1 MARSFTHS
9 LLAAA
14 VAVVVGGS
22 ALAQTSLQE
31 AVNQLRLGHP
41 DEAKAALRA
50 ILQSDPSN
58 ADALKLYQSISQD
71 EWFLLLTGTDEEMRQ
86 VAQSLLERAKAER
99 QARSRDAAAIAT
111 LVDTATSAASDHGA
125 RQGAIN
131 KLIAQHGEFAVPAL
145 LEKLSNRDDNEGQI
159 QAVYTLSQ
167 LHSVAVLPLLEA
179 LKSSNELTVQNA
191 AAALRHI
198 GDLRAAPAMAWLQN
212 DSRAGIAQIARSFVQ
227 EKGVKG
233 NAVELL
239 LEQARSYLRGE
250 VPAGGFSDVV
260 WRLVDDKLVATDVP
274 ALLYSAELAKS
285 CAADAVTIAPQ
296 EPAAV
301 SMLAQANLAQANLIT
316 TSLAQGDESLR
327 ALEPMAAELKIA
339 ALATGLPALRS
350 ALDAGVAQGLA
361 PLAVGAIDAL
371 ATAESADTIGSSS
384 LKAALNSTDK
394 RVSYAAATAL
404 VRATGGVNVPDVD
417 RVVAVLGD
425 AVAEE
430 AFRTIHV
437 IDPTQETK
445 AAVAATS
452 KVRSNAVDASTS
464 AISGMSALLNNP
476 NVDVLVIN
484 EILPDRLPEDVIGN
498 VKKDTRMANTKIV
511 VIAKDVEAAQ
521 TRFGDSVQGVVQA
534 PLSGEALVAEVN
546 RVLEGSTNP
555 SGARAEGFA
564 TNASEALLAIAAKK
578 GSIAG
583 ALDNLALQLNRSD
596 AVAVP
601 AAKALGMGGSVA
613 QLDALTKAMQDG
625 SAEVKKAAA
634 MAIGHVLARTGSCPD
649 HVAAALIA
657 TLEQG
662 DADVGLRTAAAV
674 ALGNANLEAKQA
686 GDVQMKL
693 RKIAGSPKTDG

>member
-1 MARSFTHS
+1 M
-9 LLAAA
+9 
-14 VAVVVGGS
+14 V
-22 ALAQTSLQE
+22 
-31 AVNQLRLGHP
+31 
-41 DEAKAALRA
+41 
-50 ILQSDPSN
+50 
-58 ADALKLYQSISQD
+58 
-71 EWFLLLTGTDEEMRQ
+71 
-86 VAQSLLERAKAER
+86 
-99 QARSRDAAAIAT
+99 
-111 LVDTATSAASDHGA
+111 
-125 RQGAIN
+125 
-131 KLIAQHGEFAVPAL
+131 
-145 LEKLSNRDDNEGQI
+145 
-159 QAVYTLSQ
+159 
-167 LHSVAVLPLLEA
+167 
-179 LKSSNELTVQNA
+179 
-191 AAALRHI
+191 
-198 GDLRAAPAMAWLQN
+198 WLQN
-212 DSRAGIAQIARSFVQ
+212 DSRAGISQIARSFVQ
-227 EKGVKG
+227 KKGVKG

-274 ALLYSAELAKS
+274 AMLYSAELAKS
-285 CAADAVTIAPQ
+285 CAADAVAIAPQ

-301 SMLAQANLAQANLIT
+301 SMLAQANLAQVNLIT

-350 ALDAGVAQGLA
+350 ALDAGIAQGLA

-384 LKAALNSTDK
+384 LRAALHSTDK

-404 VRATGGVNVPDVD
+404 VRATGGVNVPNADQ
-417 RVVAVLGD
+417 VVAELAK

-430 AFRTIHV
+430 SVRTIHV
-437 IDPTQETK
+437 IDPTKDTA
-445 AAVAATS
+445 AAVAAS
-452 KVRSNAVDASTS
+452 SGVRGNAVDASTS
-464 AISGMSALLNNP
+464 ATAGMGALLNNP

-484 EILPDRLPEDVIGN
+484 ENLPDGLPETVIGN
-498 VKKDTRMANTKIV
+498 VRKDTRMTNTKIV
-511 VIAKDVEAAQ
+511 VIAKDVEAAK

-564 TNASEALLAIAAKK
+564 TNASEALLAIAARK
-578 GSIAG
+578 GNIAG

-634 MAIGHVLARTGSCPD
+634 AAIGHVLARTDSCPPN
-649 HVAAALIA
+649 VADALKA
-657 TLEQG
+657 VLAS
-662 DADVGLRTAAAV
+662 DAEVGLRTAAAI
-674 ALGNANLEAKQA
+674 ALGNAKLDAKQA

-693 RKIAGSPKTDG
+693 RKIAGSQKTDG